1 MNPGSAK
8 NQPRPDDDDELDE
21 DEKAALRML
30 SEDQRKIFL
39 ELEEA
44 GANPKYLKRKLRQ
57 ALQSSKQFFSNEAR
71 AFVQNTEIPY
81 RELHFDHK
89 LSEGGYGIV
98 HRGRWKHTVVAIKEI
113 KREIIE

>member
-8 NQPRPDDDDELDE
+8 NQPRQDDDDELDE

-44 GANPKYLKRKLRQ
+44 GANPKYLKRKLR
-57 ALQSSKQFFSNEAR
+57 
-71 AFVQNTEIPY
+71 
-81 RELHFDHK
+81 
-89 LSEGGYGIV
+89 
-98 HRGRWKHTVVAIKEI
+98 
-113 KREIIE
+113 